1 MKTRNNRR
9 RAAAAVRQR
18 LFWPTAVGTLVCFI
32 CSSDTSSSVSAFQT
46 TAFSLSSSRL
56 PSYREE
62 RKLAVTNI
70 QSSRNNNRS
79 PRLPVT
85 NNSYS
90 NEEEHQYQI
99 NEEYYQINEGEGT
112 YYEQHQYGWDN
123 DDINDDTSSWFP
135 MTDSLLEDYIN
146 SRQMEME
153 ELQDAATSQ
162 DEATTIPT
170 STEILLDSL
179 KPDPIDTVT
188 SQDIEEQF
196 LRMVS
201 NEVEYKQLLGQSPYA
216 LTDIK
221 FPVLLQR
228 FLDNI
233 EDSSQKNNG
242 KIKGQSKLR
251 GRDKPRDERKTVVV
265 LGTGWAS
272 HAFIKLASTYD
283 LRIVVV
289 SPVNHFVF
297 T

>member
-1 MKTRNNRR
+1 M
-9 RAAAAVRQR
+9 
-18 LFWPTAVGTLVCFI
+18 PSAVGSLVCI
-32 CSSDTSSSVSAFQT
+32 CNESVCAFQT
-46 TAFSLSSSRL
+46 TTSTLS
-56 PSYREE
+56 PSYNARQ
-62 RKLAVTNI
+62 LAAAHEQSPNSKSQLLVT
-70 QSSRNNNRS
+70 
-79 PRLPVT
+79 
-85 NNSYS
+85 SYS
-90 NEEEHQYQI
+90 HEEDQQQYQISDEETCFEHQY
-99 NEEYYQINEGEGT
+99 G
-112 YYEQHQYGWDN
+112 GWDA
-123 DDINDDTSSWFP
+123 DDDTSSWFP
-135 MTDSLLEDYIN
+135 MTDALLEEIIN
-146 SRQMEME
+146 SRQMLLDE
-153 ELQDAATSQ
+153 EESNTINGE
-162 DEATTIPT
+162 EATGSEEKPT

-179 KPDPIDTVT
+179 KPKPIDTVT
-188 SQDIEEQF
+188 TEDIEEQF

-242 KIKGQSKLR
+242 KVKGQSKLR
-251 GRDKPRDERKTVVV
+251 GREQPRDERKTVVV

>member
-1 MKTRNNRR
+1 MKTRNNNKRV
-9 RAAAAVRQR
+9 AAATAQR
-18 LFWPTAVGTLVCFI
+18 LFWSSAAGTFVCF
-32 CSSDTSSSVSAFQT
+32 CSDTSSSVLAFQT
-46 TAFSLSSSRL
+46 TTFSLSSSSGL
-56 PSYREE
+56 PLHSE
-62 RKLAVTNI
+62 RKLASTKVQSRENKSRLLVTND
-70 QSSRNNNRS
+70 
-79 PRLPVT
+79 
-85 NNSYS
+85 YYH
-90 NEEEHQYQI
+90 EEEQQ
-99 NEEYYQINEGEGT
+99 YQINEGEGT
-112 YYEQHQYGWDN
+112 YFEHQYSWDN
-123 DDINDDTSSWFP
+123 DDNDDTSSWYP
-135 MTDSLLEDYIN
+135 MTDSLLEDFIN
-146 SRQMEME
+146 SRQMEIE
-153 ELQDAATSQ
+153 EL
-162 DEATTIPT
+162 EANGQEVVPT

-179 KPDPIDTVT
+179 KPKPIDTVT

-201 NEVEYKQLLGQSPYA
+201 NEVEYKRLLGQSPYA

-251 GRDKPRDERKTVVV
+251 GRDQPRDERKTVVV